1 MNIQTARCSIRAFQ
15 REELDAFMEYRNN
28 LEWMRYQGF
37 KGLTKERYEQELFL
51 NQSLDNGRQYAIIN
65 RTTGQLIGDV
75 YLKREQ
81 TICWIGYT
89 IHPRFEQQGY
99 AQEAVRALICWASE
113 QGFPYTDRL
122 DYRCE
127 CSRLWRSC
135 FWKRKGLFKR
145 RLLYDRNGY
154 RWRCITIRA
163 FYRRLQPSRNG
174 TYAC

>member
-1 MNIQTARCSIRAFQ
+1 MNIQTARCTIRAFQ
-15 REELDAFMEYRNN
+15 RDELDAFMEYRNN

-37 KGLTKERYEQELFL
+37 KGLAKERYEQELFL

-89 IHPRFEQQGY
+89 IHPRFKQQGY

-113 QGFPYTDRL
+113 QGY
-122 DYRCE
+122 
-127 CSRLWRSC
+127 SRLKAGVHPENKASIKLLEKLDFVYLTQDC
-135 FWKRKGLFKR
+135 DELIYVYDLEKELFQK
-145 RLLYDRNGY
+145 
-154 RWRCITIRA
+154 
-163 FYRRLQPSRNG
+163 
-174 TYAC
+174 